1 MKLFLKILQPSK
13 YPIMSSL
20 YLDVRTLAEKSE
32 YRLIFR
38 GRSGT
43 FMYVWY
49 VLYVYFVRWYV
60 CVRRVRFFQKSVR
73 FVRLCTFI
81 MYVYSPFLYVY
92 VRLFPT
98 FDEI

>member
-1 MKLFLKILQPSK
+1 M
-13 YPIMSSL
+13 Y
-20 YLDVRTLAEKSE
+20 
-32 YRLIFR
+32 IFR

-43 FMYVWY
+43 FLYVWY

>member
-1 MKLFLKILQPSK
+1 
-13 YPIMSSL
+13 
-20 YLDVRTLAEKSE
+20 
-32 YRLIFR
+32 
-38 GRSGT
+38 
-43 FMYVWY
+43 MYVWY

-81 MYVYSPFLYVY
+81 MYVYTLFLYVY